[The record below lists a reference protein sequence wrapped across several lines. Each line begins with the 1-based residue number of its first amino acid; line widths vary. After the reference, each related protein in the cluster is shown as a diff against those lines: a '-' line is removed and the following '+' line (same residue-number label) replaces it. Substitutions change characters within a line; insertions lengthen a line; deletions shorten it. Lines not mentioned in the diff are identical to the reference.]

1 MIRVTS
7 VAARRGTNV
16 AEDRPF
22 QRTPSPQTAGWFLD
36 LHEARTLDLDPPYQ
50 RRSVW
55 NLEFRR
61 FFVDSVIRN
70 YPTQSIFLDVN
81 VNPDADAR
89 QRTTYRVLD
98 GKQRLTSLISFTEGE
113 FATPESLAD
122 VGLDEKYYDELPRD
136 VRTRVLSYLF
146 TVESVTN
153 VTAAELNQ
161 AFDRLNRNVSRLNK
175 QELRHAQ
182 YGGEFI
188 TKMENLASDAFW
200 EEIGLV
206 TPARR
211 RRMLDVEYISEF
223 YVVAARGIQ
232 DGKDYLDSLY
242 AEFDTEIED
251 ERASDRR
258 FRAAKTFLEKINGE
272 LPLAGTR
279 YKNVADF
286 YSLWAAVLRL
296 IEADDVPAYEDIAAR
311 LAEFQTE
318 VDADQTAQ
326 SRRYVLAARQG
337 SNKSSNRELRAS
349 TLVDVMLGR

>member
-1 MIRVTS
+1 MLSKGAI
-7 VAARRGTNV
+7 V

-61 FFVDSVIRN
+61 FFIDSVVRN

-81 VNPDADAR
+81 VNPDAEAR

-98 GKQRLTSLISFTEGE
+98 GKQRLTSLIGFTEGE

-122 VGLDEKYYDELPRD
+122 LGLEEKYYDELSREI
-136 VRTRVLSYLF
+136 RTRILSYLF

-153 VTAAELNQ
+153 VTSAELNQ

-182 YGGEFI
+182 YGGAFI
-188 TKMENLASDAFW
+188 TKMENLASDVFW

-211 RRMLDVEYISEF
+211 RRMLDVEYVSEF

-251 ERASDRR
+251 ERVSDRR
-258 FRAAKTFLEKINGE
+258 FRAAKTFLEALNDE

-286 YSLWAAVLRL
+286 YSLWAAVIRL
-296 IEADDVPAYEDIAAR
+296 IQSEEAPAPADGAER
-311 LAEFQTE
+311 LAKFLIE
-318 VDADQTAQ
+318 VDAGRSAR

-337 SNKSSNRELRAS
+337 SNKSSNRELRAL